1 MKKFLSVLMAATIAL
16 AVSSAM
22 AETASPAPKK
32 AVDKSEKKTAK
43 KTTSKKSAK
52 KVDDA
57 STDLAEADV
66 AGSIVTEYGCAEGH
80 KITVF
85 RNPDDSANVALRWG
99 NRITRMKRIETA
111 SGAERL
117 EHEKRG
123 LVFIG
128 IPAKAMLLDAKRGR
142 QLANDCKSPEQL
154 AQG

>member
-1 MKKFLSVLMAATIAL
+1 MKKILSVLMAATIAL
-16 AVSSAM
+16 TVSPVM

-32 AVDKSEKKTAK
+32 VVKKADKKATAK
-43 KTTSKKSAK
+43 KAAAK
-52 KVDDA
+52 TDDA
-57 STDLAEADV
+57 SADLAETDV

>member
-16 AVSSAM
+16 AVSPAM

-32 AVDKSEKKTAK
+32 AVKKAAK
-43 KTTSKKSAK
+43 KTPAKKSAENA
-52 KVDDA
+52 DDA
-57 STDLAEADV
+57 SADIAEADV
-66 AGSIVTEYGCAEGH
+66 AGSIVTEYGCAEDR

-85 RNPDDSANVALRWG
+85 RNPNDSNNVALRWG

-128 IPAKAMLLDAKRGR
+128 IPAKAMLLDAKKGR